1 MDCSSQATLSFTI
14 SQPGYPVLHY
24 HYCSDSSTELVW
36 VMPSNH
42 LILSRHLLL
51 LPSIF
56 PSIRVFSNES
66 ALRIRWLNYWSVSI
80 SPSSEYSGL
89 ISFRI
94 GWFDLL
100 AVQRTIKSVL
110 QHHNLKAS
118 ILWCSAFF
126 MVQLSH
132 HTWLL
137 EKLWLK
143 TYLFVDLELN
153 NVIVMM
159 YKKYFGLDARAAG
172 RCHSGPR
179 SWNMQG
185 WLQIDFSTDDK
196 DHDSLSWVIAEA
208 ALALL
213 MERRAD
219 IHLESSWMPRSSHG
233 KRCGPGALGHIFH
246 LWFQV
251 VILFFWHH
259 CVACKISVFKTGI
272 KTRSLLWK
280 HQILAT
286 WTPGNSPSKY
296 FL

>member
-1 MDCSSQATLSFTI
+1 MNYSTLGF
-14 SQPGYPVLHY
+14 PVLHY
-24 HYCSDSSTELVW
+24 LPECAQNHVYW
-36 VMPSNH
+36 VGDVIHH
-42 LILSRHLLL
+42 LILCCPLLL

-66 ALRIRWLNYWSVSI
+66 VVHIRWPNQSFQQIFRTDFLLDWLVWSPC
-80 SPSSEYSGL
+80 SPRILKGLLKHLSS
-89 ISFRI
+89 
-94 GWFDLL
+94 
-100 AVQRTIKSVL
+100 
-110 QHHNLKAS
+110 KAS
-118 ILWCSAFF
+118 ILRHSALF

-251 VILFFWHH
+251 VILFFL
-259 CVACKISVFKTGI
+259 A
-272 KTRSLLWK
+272 SLCGL
-280 HQILAT
+280 QDFSFQ
-286 WTPGNSPSKY
+286 NRD
-296 FL
+296 